1 MNIES
6 TEQWKN
12 IMAINQDAQSRTN
25 ASNVIYRNEKHLTV
39 EAPETM
45 SPKSWSTQKNIEE
58 IPKNQLPHKFKQYN
72 AQNTVSVRKSHK
84 PVAKSV
90 QLSQNVPKKL
100 MAEPTSEFQA
110 IWNELHKKQVI

>member
-1 MNIES
+1 
-6 TEQWKN
+6 
-12 IMAINQDAQSRTN
+12 MAINQDAQSRTN
-25 ASNVIYRNEKHLTV
+25 ASN
-39 EAPETM
+39 
-45 SPKSWSTQKNIEE
+45 E

-90 QLSQNVPKKL
+90 QLSQNVQPKKL

-110 IWNELHKKQVI
+110 IWNELHKKQVSLIDNLNILSCF